1 MLQAMKHEVVSATD
15 AARGFGDLLARVRYR
30 RESFLIRRGKTVVA
44 RLSPIESPGIS
55 GADAAKAWSRMPRL
69 GAREAEALERD
80 LRRGRKVIKR
90 PKDPW
95 AS

>member
-1 MLQAMKHEVVSATD
+1 MKSELVSATD

-44 RLSPIESPGIS
+44 KLAPVEAAGIS
-55 GADAAKAWSRMPRL
+55 GADAARAWTRTPRL
-69 GAREAEALERD
+69 GKEDAKSFDKD
-80 LRRGRKVIKR
+80 LRRSRKAIKQ